1 MTEISI
7 NELMKARFAAGH
19 GVITLAPSMTDEQIL
34 QMVKLGC
41 AWSEGKAFMVLP
53 PSPVAGRDTDKPT
66 SLLRRKVSV
75 GALGATIGAMI
86 GYGTARML
94 SAGPGPT
101 GLIFDV
107 TGFCALFGAVV
118 FSAVFVGAYSAFCDG
133 THKSNE

>member
-41 AWSEGKAFMVLP
+41 AWSEGKAFMVIP
-53 PSPVAGRDTDKPT
+53 PSPIACRGISKPT
-66 SLLRRKVSV
+66 SRLRRKVSV

-86 GYGTARML
+86 GYGTALML
-94 SAGPGPT
+94 SVGSGPT
-101 GLIFDV
+101 GLIFDI
-107 TGFCALFGAVV
+107 TGVCALFGAVI
-118 FSAVFVGAYSAFCDG
+118 FSAVFTGIYSGFVDG
-133 THKSNE
+133 